1 MTATWRATQKAQ
13 RRAELMTAAA
23 ALFAARG
30 FAAVSTGDLGE
41 AVGISGPALYK
52 HFASKDALLEELL
65 ADTSERLLDGA
76 RQLTAEIDDP
86 RRLLEALIGFHVD
99 FALSEPDIIRIQD
112 RELTALPDAA
122 NRRIRALQRAYVQA
136 WDAPLA
142 ELNPGM
148 RADERRTLLHALFG
162 LLNSTPHSAG
172 TSRKRTAAVLT
183 AAAEAVLFASAVAV
197 P

>member
-1 MTATWRATQKAQ
+1 MTATWRATQKAR

-23 ALFAARG
+23 ALFAERG
-30 FAAVSTGDLGE
+30 FASVSTGDLGE

-65 ADTSERLLDGA
+65 TDASERLLEGA
-76 RQLTAEIDDP
+76 RQLTDELSDP
-86 RRLLEALIGFHVD
+86 RALLEALIDFHVD

-112 RELTALPDAA
+112 RELAALPDAA

-136 WDAPLA
+136 WDAPLSA
-142 ELNPGM
+142 LFPAL
-148 RADERRTLLHALFG
+148 RPDERRTLLHALFG

-172 TSRKRTAAVLT
+172 TSRKRTTAVLT
-183 AAAEAVLFASAVAV
+183 AAAAAVLFGTTVPSA
-197 P
+197 